1 MSDLRP
7 KPVETLPS
15 PVETSGVE
23 SLPVVES
30 PDRASETPPESG
42 TEQDMFS
49 DLDPA
54 GNEPAPFSAPISA
67 TPVSIKKDP
76 VLGKIEDVLSAD
88 LTDVFLGM
96 SPDKQAE
103 FKRTGEETA
112 GKIRVML
119 EGAKVNA
126 KKIFSL
132 IREWLKLI
140 PGVNRFF
147 LEQEAKIR
155 TDKILKLKP

>member
-1 MSDLRP
+1 
-7 KPVETLPS
+7 
-15 PVETSGVE
+15 
-23 SLPVVES
+23 
-30 PDRASETPPESG
+30 
-42 TEQDMFS
+42 MFS
-49 DLDPA
+49 DLDQV
-54 GNEPAPFSAPISA
+54 GGEPAQFVTPISV
-67 TPVSIKKDP
+67 TPVPISKDP

-96 SPDKQAE
+96 SPEKQAE
-103 FKRTGEETA
+103 FKRAGEETA
-112 GKIRVML
+112 SKIRAML

-126 KKIFSL
+126 KKVFSL